1 MNIDG
6 LDDDDDDDGV
16 ATQFV
21 HSEHLA
27 ALERRIYGHVL
38 AAVDLDALSNLE
50 QITISLVMEALDS
63 EGERKRKRAAK
74 TDALPAIPPH
84 AELAIDLAAQLIE
97 GALRR
102 LVDDPRR
109 YMDCGPPHGV
119 TPEEAAA
126 VAFDEDCPYC
136 VAIRA
141 DEQAQREHLAKHPT
155 DEEEACPCCDMLV
168 ESWREEHKEKLAKAG
183 LADVKHKPV
192 SSFKRGSRIEV
203 S

>member
-1 MNIDG
+1 MNTEG
-6 LDDDDDDDGV
+6 LDDDDDGGV

-21 HSEHLA
+21 HSEPLA

-38 AAVDLDALSNLE
+38 AAVDLDAISNLE
-50 QITISLVMEALDS
+50 QITISLVREALDS
-63 EGERKRKRAAK
+63 EGERKRKRAARSGAPPV
-74 TDALPAIPPH
+74 ALTPQD
-84 AELAIDLAAQLIE
+84 ELAMDLAAQLIE

-109 YMDCGPPHGV
+109 YVSYGPPHGV

-136 VAIRA
+136 VAERHDA
-141 DEQAQREHLAKHPT
+141 QARREHLAKHPP
-155 DEEEACPCCDMLV
+155 EEEEPCPCCDMLV
-168 ESWREEHKEKLAKAG
+168 DSWREEHKETLAKAG
-183 LADVKHKPV
+183 LADVEHAPV
-192 SSFKRGSRIEV
+192 SFKRGGRIEV